1 MLSQLQAPR
10 TQIQR
15 RDRLVDFNIWMIGE
29 SGDQCR
35 DGLAIVR
42 LTIAWQQK
50 RCVHRTTNGWLDGWK
65 PVETYIDQQFDQYY
79 KDESGLNRKNIK
91 DNRVH
96 CCLYFISPFGHG

>member
-1 MLSQLQAPR
+1 MRHVASRHVPAERLKK
-10 TQIQR
+10 TVQIEKR
-15 RDRLVDFNIWMIGE
+15 SMEIEERGVKL
-29 SGDQCR
+29 
-35 DGLAIVR
+35 R
-42 LTIAWQQK
+42 LTIVDTPGYNDSLTAE
-50 RCVHRTTNGWLDGWK
+50 DGWK